1 MATTFSRDE
10 VRALYDQPLLTLLDE
25 ARRVHCARPE
35 RSGDEPSNDVESKV
49 AWMGPTSADRC
60 DVLRALANRSPQP
73 PGVAIAA
80 GAESNAEPLD
90 VVRMIAVARILMPHA
105 TLRLSAGR
113 RSLTREAQLLCM
125 LAGATAITYAK
136 RGSVTRTRE
145 GVPPTTPLASRS

>member
-1 MATTFSRDE
+1 MPTTFSRDE

-25 ARRVHCARPE
+25 ARRLHCALAIRDGE
-35 RSGDEPSNDVESKV
+35 EASNDVEAKI
-49 AWMGPTSADRC
+49 AWMGPSAADRC

-73 PGVAIAA
+73 PSVSIAA
-80 GAESNAEPLD
+80 SVESAAEPLD

-136 RGSVTRTRE
+136 RDAVTRSRE
-145 GVPPTTPLASRS
+145 RARTPQKRLAT